1 MFPSS
6 EVTIMQY
13 NSFLITS
20 NISRNCLYTWMKRQ
34 PENLLNRHW
43 YFVILEWCIL
53 GMLSG
58 NLGLLLVIN
67 KLPAWFNH
75 YSNRFFSIKAVFL
88 LVRTQLFTH
97 VIKFLA
103 IGGLLMLA
111 GSTSDTFHVKTQLFP
126 LLKLL
131 RQVIKDETKSLIKIQ
146 INCSMQGGGK
156 KNPIFLECQNVSL
169 SLLEQRYSFV
179 HVL

>member
-1 MFPSS
+1 
-6 EVTIMQY
+6 
-13 NSFLITS
+13 
-20 NISRNCLYTWMKRQ
+20 MKRQ
-34 PENLLNRHW
+34 PENLLNRHRD
-43 YFVILEWCIL
+43 FVILEWCIL
-53 GMLSG
+53 RMLSW

-75 YSNRFFSIKAVFL
+75 YSNRFFL
-88 LVRTQLFTH
+88 LKPCSFWSEHSAQFTH

-103 IGGLLMLA
+103 IGRLLMLA

-131 RQVIKDETKSLIKIQ
+131 PQVIKDETKSLIKITNQ
-146 INCSMQGGGK
+146 LQHARKKK

-169 SLLEQRYSFV
+169 RSRAKI
-179 HVL
+179 

>member
-126 LLKLL
+126 SLETSPASNQRWDQKPHQNTNQLQHARRGEKKSNISWMSECF
-131 RQVIKDETKSLIKIQ
+131 IKSPRAKI
-146 INCSMQGGGK
+146 
-156 KNPIFLECQNVSL
+156 
-169 SLLEQRYSFV
+169 
-179 HVL
+179 